1 MCYCRHRWHRTLHM
15 EVMFRSDDQAVSC
28 QQARAFSGAR
38 AAKPCHSPFT
48 QPARDMTASRR
59 IDIGAARTVSFQRCA
74 KKSFARAGRRNYGE
88 VRFAPRPSV
97 IDCFWLATHGANF
110 LLHGVIHGVIHS
122 LERSGVTLDVLMV
135 CLARMCR
142 HHPPEIRVGAAPGDN
157 TVVCASPRLH
167 WALWTAS
174 RGGSPVSS
182 ASQARLLKPRGA
194 AGARADEK
202 EVTAVY
208 CCTFS

>member
-122 LERSGVTLDVLMV
+122 LERSGVTLDVDGLLGAHV
-135 CLARMCR
+135 
-142 HHPPEIRVGAAPGDN
+142 PPPPPGDTGRSGAGRQHGGVRLAAPSLGFVD
-157 TVVCASPRLH
+157 CESRRL
-167 WALWTAS
+167 AD
-174 RGGSPVSS
+174 
-182 ASQARLLKPRGA
+182 
-194 AGARADEK
+194 ARAA
-202 EVTAVY
+202 VT
-208 CCTFS
+208 